1 VYKTKR
7 NGVELY
13 KANIFRE
20 LYIMEKKDTKK
31 DLSESF
37 DEYDNSEMK
46 KNAESKKDVPFWS
59 ENPNI
64 LMNSAYLTEF
74 FPSGEMSYNQKMNAI
89 TRMIIVLTLCVYF
102 ITGKTRSILFGILS
116 VGLVY
121 LVHYYSAGHKKQ
133 KTDAFTGLG
142 GQTKKDSPALAAL
155 GEQADSVLVAPTE
168 VFQQPSASN
177 PFSNVLLTDINGN
190 PGKKPAPPAYNDQ
203 TNQSILLAAK
213 EAVMNAN
220 PGQPDISDKLFK
232 DLGEQLTFEQ
242 SMRQFYSTPSTT
254 TPDDQKAFAEF
265 CYGGMISCAE
275 GNKFACARNAAAMR
289 HTFV

>member
-1 VYKTKR
+1 
-7 NGVELY
+7 
-13 KANIFRE
+13 
-20 LYIMEKKDTKK
+20 MEKKEPKIKQEDEF
-31 DLSESF
+31 D
-37 DEYDNSEMK
+37 DEYETE
-46 KNAESKKDVPFWS
+46 KNADHKKDVPFWS

-64 LMNSAYLTEF
+64 LLNATYLTEF
-74 FPSGEMSYNQKMNAI
+74 FPSSDMSYNQKMNAI
-89 TRMIIVLTLCVYF
+89 TRMIIVLTILVYF
-102 ITGKTRSILFGILS
+102 ITGKSRSILFGILS

-121 LVHYYSAGHKKQ
+121 LVHYSKKP
-133 KTDAFTGLG
+133 KTDAFTSLDGK
-142 GQTKKDSPALAAL
+142 TKDNNPALSAL
-155 GEQADSVLVAPTE
+155 GTKADSVLVAPTE
-168 VFQQPSASN
+168 VFQQPSAAN

-190 PGKKPAPPAYNDQ
+190 PKKKPAPPAYNDQ
-203 TNQSILLAAK
+203 TNQNILLAAK
-213 EAVMNAN
+213 EAVLNAN

-275 GNKFACARNAAAMR
+275 GNQFACARNAAAMR

>member
-1 VYKTKR
+1 
-7 NGVELY
+7 
-13 KANIFRE
+13 
-20 LYIMEKKDTKK
+20 MEKKEQKIKQDS
-31 DLSESF
+31 DSN
-37 DEYDNSEMK
+37 DEYDSDAMHEMRK
-46 KNAESKKDVPFWS
+46 SKDSKKEIPFWS

-64 LMNSAYLTEF
+64 LLNTAYLTEF
-74 FPSGEMSYNQKMNAI
+74 YPSSDMSYNQKLNAI
-89 TRMIIVLTLCVYF
+89 TRMLIVLTILVYV
-102 ITGKTRSILFGILS
+102 ITGKVRSILFGILS
-116 VGLVY
+116 LFLVY
-121 LVHYYSAGHKKQ
+121 LVHYYSDSNKK
-133 KTDAFTGLG
+133 KVDAFTGLN
-142 GQTKKDSPALAAL
+142 GQTKENSPALSAL
-155 GEQADSVLVAPTE
+155 GNDADSMLVAPME
-168 VFQQPSASN
+168 VFQQPNAAN

-190 PGKKPAPPAYNDQ
+190 PSKKPAPPAYNDQ
-203 TNQSILLAAK
+203 TNKNVLLAAK